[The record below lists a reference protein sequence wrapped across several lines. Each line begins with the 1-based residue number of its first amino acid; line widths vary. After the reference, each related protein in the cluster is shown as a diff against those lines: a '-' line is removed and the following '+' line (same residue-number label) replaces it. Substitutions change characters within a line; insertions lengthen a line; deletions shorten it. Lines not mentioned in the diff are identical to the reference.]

1 MIEGYYLHSMS
12 QSIFESIRHTNEH
25 DQEYW
30 SARELAK
37 VLGYRDFGNFENV
50 IEKAKESCKNTK
62 QKPKDH
68 FADVTEMVEIGSWT
82 QRAFSSYRLSR
93 YACYLIAQNGDP
105 RKIEIAEAQAYFA
118 IQTHRQETADHL
130 IEDKKRVDL
139 REDLT
144 EHNKKLA
151 STAKGAGVWNYG
163 EFSDYGYMWLYGG
176 RRARDIHMKKKLKP
190 TEKILDHMGSE
201 ELAANLFRAT
211 QAEAKIK
218 RERIQWQTDAS
229 KAHYDVGKKI
239 RSTIVEIGGT
249 MPENLEVPESI
260 SKVKSRIKKEEN
272 KPLL

>member
-1 MIEGYYLHSMS
+1 MTSSL
-12 QSIFESIRHTNEH
+12 FDSIRHINEH
-25 DQEYW
+25 EQEYW

-37 VLGYRDFGNFENV
+37 ILGYRDFGNFENV
-50 IEKAKESCKNTK
+50 IEKAKESCKNSK

-82 QRAFSSYRLSR
+82 QRAFPWYQLSR

-105 RKIEIAEAQAYFA
+105 RKSEIAQAQTYFA
-118 IQTHRQETADHL
+118 IQTHRQEVSERLLD
-130 IEDKKRVDL
+130 DKKRVDL

-144 EHNKKLA
+144 EHNKNLA
-151 STAKGAGVWNYG
+151 STAKQAGVWNYG

-176 RRARDIHMKKKLKP
+176 RRARDIHAKKKLKP

-218 RERIQWQTDAS
+218 RDGIKWQTQAS
-229 KAHYDVGKKI
+229 KAHYDVGEKI
-239 RSTIVEIGGT
+239 RSTISEIGGT
-249 MPENLEVPESI
+249 MPENLETPENI
-260 SKVKSRIKKEEN
+260 SKVKSRIKKEEKN
-272 KPLL
+272 SLK